1 MNINLDDKK
10 IVKII
15 YAIDDYTQLHIEFKD
30 GDICAINKKFV
41 NLTSNNKN
49 YLDDIKEM
57 IEKTKSSNWVG
68 DIVKR
73 RNEIEN
79 DREILEKTINAK
91 KMNEIKNLYDCKK
104 LIDMDKN
111 GELDEIVKKHRE
123 NGTPNMCA
131 SVFQGSISK
140 DEDDFDRLNEGLDS
154 LSDAAKKIGDKNKE
168 EKESP
173 TQATE
178 KDADSSAQAIEKD
191 SDSSLD
197 KIKEDAENFIDAKK
211 LEAKRNEEVMT
222 ELIPN
227 FDITQI
233 LMELAKMGYFE
244 VASTIPLNEQPF
256 YRARLIADAVN
267 KIKTMKHKYDK

>member
-30 GDICAINKKFV
+30 GDICAINKKFI

-49 YLDDIKEM
+49 YLDNIKEM

-79 DREILEKTINAK
+79 DREILEKTINANK
-91 KMNEIKNLYDCKK
+91 IKNLYDCKK
-104 LIDMDKN
+104 IIDMDKN

-123 NGTPNMCA
+123 NGIPNMCA

-168 EKESP
+168 EKEAP
-173 TQATE
+173 T
-178 KDADSSAQAIEKD
+178 QAIEKD
-191 SDSSLD
+191 SDSFLD
-197 KIKEDAENFIDAKK
+197 EIKEEAENFIDAKK

-227 FDITQI
+227 FEITQI
-233 LMELAKMGYFE
+233 LMELVKMGYFE

-267 KIKTMKHKYDK
+267 KIKTAKHKYDKYDK